1 MSAKYLQES
10 KQNGKKFFL
19 QFGGQGSPYL
29 KEVSKLYKEEPS
41 LKEFFETA
49 FTTLNKIEQELT
61 KSDSLLSEG
70 LDLKSWIENPDS
82 APSEDYQI
90 RGSVSVSM
98 IFVTQ
103 VANYH
108 LLTLKGYPTEELL
121 SNTAGLTGHSQ
132 GIVGA
137 ALVGMGKS
145 GNDFYK
151 TFSDYLRFI
160 FFLGY
165 RAQEM
170 YPSFTVEE
178 EILKG
183 NSEIGDKSPAPMVAC
198 IGYNKEELETR
209 IKQTN
214 EELNLQGQDRLN
226 ISLYNTPDSMII
238 SAKPSSLL
246 LFRKKFKA
254 EMDER
259 KAKFVYLKAT
269 APFHSPFMDGSW
281 EKFQTDL
288 SSRVNFPYTSSDL
301 KVPLYSIFDGRKIS
315 SSESLAEAL
324 FTEVVIKPL
333 YWEKAVGVLFTDS
346 SIGAIIDFGPSVV
359 TSKLTG
365 GQLSSKGLS
374 TQVLCLSNPKDL
386 KILFGE

>member
-1 MSAKYLQES
+1 MTAKFLQES

-29 KEVSKLYKEEPS
+29 KEISKLYKEEPS
-41 LKEFFETA
+41 LKDFFGVS
-49 FTTLNKIEQELT
+49 FDTLNKIESEVT
-61 KSDSLLSEG
+61 KSDPLISEG

-98 IFVTQ
+98 IFITQ
-103 VANYH
+103 VANYA
-108 LLTLKGYPTEELL
+108 LLVSKGYDTSELL
-121 SNTAGLTGHSQ
+121 SNTAGVTGHSQ
-132 GIVGA
+132 GIVAA
-137 ALVGMGKS
+137 ALIAVGKS
-145 GNDFYK
+145 GSEFLKTYSDF
-151 TFSDYLRFI
+151 LRFI

-170 YPSFTVEE
+170 YPNFTVEE
-178 EILKG
+178 SILQG
-183 NSEIGDKSPAPMVAC
+183 NTEIGDKNPAPMVAV
-198 IGYNKEELETR
+198 IGYSKEELEQR
-209 IKQTN
+209 VSQAN
-214 EELNLQGQDRLN
+214 SDLGFQGQDRLN

-246 LFRKKFKA
+246 AFRKKFKA
-254 EMDER
+254 EMDEK
-259 KAKFVYLKAT
+259 KAKFVYLKTT
-269 APFHSPFMDGSW
+269 APFHSPFMNGSW

-288 SSRVNFPYTSSDL
+288 ASKVSFNYTSADL

-333 YWEKAVGVLFTDS
+333 YWDKAIGALFTDK
-346 SIGAIIDFGPSVV
+346 SIGTIIDFGPSVV

-365 GQLSSKGLS
+365 GQLTAKSLT
-374 TQVLCLSNPKDL
+374 TQVLCLSNPKDG
-386 KILFGE
+386 KILFEQ